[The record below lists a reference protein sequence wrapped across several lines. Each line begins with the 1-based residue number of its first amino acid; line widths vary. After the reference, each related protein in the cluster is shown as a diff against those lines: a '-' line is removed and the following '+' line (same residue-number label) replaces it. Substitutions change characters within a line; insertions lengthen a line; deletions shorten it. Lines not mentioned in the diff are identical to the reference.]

1 MIPLSSLS
9 TRTDN
14 HYTFPK
20 YMLVSPTEKVEDAS
34 LPPFLL
40 KKTWAGAH
48 VLSLYEPDDILDDH
62 GNGKT

>member
-1 MIPLSSLS
+1 
-9 TRTDN
+9 
-14 HYTFPK
+14 
-20 YMLVSPTEKVEDAS
+20 MLVSPTEKVEDAS

-40 KKTWAGAH
+40 EKTWAGAH